1 MSIFQLQNIV
11 ASQILQ
17 TQDEN
22 LLQKI
27 LELLPKKMPKT
38 KPKTKRKISINNP
51 KHPFYDK
58 LSPEEEKAVKES
70 LAEHK
75 AGKGVV
81 LSTIEEMQNY
91 FYNLS

>member
-1 MSIFQLQNIV
+1 MSTQELQLSLI
-11 ASQILQ
+11 SQILQ
-17 TQDEN
+17 TADED
-22 LLQKI
+22 LLRL
-27 LELLPKKMPKT
+27 LEKTLSKSKKPKK
-38 KPKTKRKISINNP
+38 KISINNP
-51 KHPFYDK
+51 KHHFYDK
-58 LSPEEEKAVKES
+58 LSPEEEKDVLES